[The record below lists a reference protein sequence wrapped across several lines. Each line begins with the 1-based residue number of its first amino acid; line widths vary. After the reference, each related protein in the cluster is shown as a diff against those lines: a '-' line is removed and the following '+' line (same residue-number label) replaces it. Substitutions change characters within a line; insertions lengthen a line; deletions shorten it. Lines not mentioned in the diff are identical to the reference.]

1 MKEELV
7 AEARE
12 QLGEIPELVKESL
25 DKFRHLLE
33 EDTELRIPPDYV
45 LLMFLRARK
54 YRVDDAVR
62 TLKNYFRTLKSL
74 PEYFENFSPS
84 AVDYRTIIKEH
95 KLLMFS
101 KGKDPLGRPVGL
113 IRYGA
118 WDTSKCSLNELVKCV
133 FIGAECLLLEDET
146 QIRGIVCVDDFEG
159 LGVHHII
166 EMTPKFIRLIVAL
179 AQDTFPLRLKAFY
192 IVNAPAV
199 FEGVFKYFV
208 KPFLSKK
215 LKKRVHLLKGGLSE
229 LCGVIPSDL
238 IPKKYGGTLEAFDF
252 DRMERYFLDKSS
264 HFEIMR
270 QCGYTA
276 NRSTT

>member
-7 AEARE
+7 NEARE
-12 QLGEIPELVKESL
+12 QLGETPELVKESL

-33 EDTELRIPPDYV
+33 EDTDLRIPPDYV

-62 TLKNYFRTLKSL
+62 TLKNYFRTIKSL

-84 AVDYRTIIKEH
+84 AVDYRKIIKEH
-95 KLLMFS
+95 KLLMIS
-101 KGKDPLGRPVGL
+101 KDKDPLGRPVGL

-118 WDTSKCSLNELVKCV
+118 WDSSKCSLNELVKCV
-133 FIGAECLLLEDET
+133 FMGAECLLLEDET

-179 AQDTFPLRLKAFY
+179 AQVSL
-192 IVNAPAV
+192 
-199 FEGVFKYFV
+199 
-208 KPFLSKK
+208 
-215 LKKRVHLLKGGLSE
+215 
-229 LCGVIPSDL
+229 
-238 IPKKYGGTLEAFDF
+238 
-252 DRMERYFLDKSS
+252 
-264 HFEIMR
+264 
-270 QCGYTA
+270 TA
-276 NRSTT
+276 